1 LNYVLTQ
8 DFSRQ
13 FLLMAKQHHARGE
26 DTSAL
31 RMYQLAQPFFPN
43 NEKLAN
49 KIASL
54 QEKARR
60 KREDSGH
67 TNTSFTQQAEPHIT
81 HFPSKKSKAIYDDR
95 NDDDFRAP
103 PEEDLE
109 EADGSFVF
117 KPAKRKAAPKMKLAV
132 FRDENVPSMDGPP
145 TPRTQHLLSI
155 INSRDVSQIRAL
167 KGVGAKK
174 AEAIVSSLCEM
185 DEGDEGAF
193 ISDLQQL
200 GGLKGVGSKTVENMR
215 IGLCV

>member
-1 LNYVLTQ
+1 
-8 DFSRQ
+8 
-13 FLLMAKQHHARGE
+13 MAKQHHARGE

-43 NEKLAN
+43 NEKLAH

-60 KREDSGH
+60 KREDTGH
-67 TNTSFTQQAEPHIT
+67 TNTSFTQQPDNQIT
-81 HFPSKKSKAIYDDR
+81 QFPAKKSKAVYHDP
-95 NDDDFRAP
+95 NDDDFHVP
-103 PEEDLE
+103 VEEGVE
-109 EADGSFVF
+109 EGDGSFVF
-117 KPAKRKAAPKMKLAV
+117 KPAKRKAAPKMKVAV
-132 FRDENVPSMDGPP
+132 FRDENLPMMEGPP

-185 DEGDEGAF
+185 DDGEEGAF

-215 IGLCV
+215 VGLSV

>member
-1 LNYVLTQ
+1 
-8 DFSRQ
+8 
-13 FLLMAKQHHARGE
+13 MAKQHHARGE

-43 NEKLAN
+43 NEKLAH

-54 QEKARR
+54 QEKVRR
-60 KREDSGH
+60 KREDNGH
-67 TNTSFTQQAEPHIT
+67 TNTSYTQQADFQIAQ
-81 HFPSKKSKAIYDDR
+81 FPAKKSKVMYDDL
-95 NDDDFRAP
+95 NDDDFHAP
-103 PEEDLE
+103 AEDDEE
-109 EADGSFVF
+109 EADGSFLF
-117 KPAKRKAAPKMKLAV
+117 KPAKRKTVPKMKVAV
-132 FRDENVPSMDGPP
+132 FRDEDLPLADGPL

-185 DEGDEGAF
+185 DEGEDSGAF

>member
-1 LNYVLTQ
+1 
-8 DFSRQ
+8 
-13 FLLMAKQHHARGE
+13 MAKQHHARGE
-26 DTSAL
+26 DASAL

-43 NEKLAN
+43 NEKLAH
-49 KIASL
+49 KISSL
-54 QEKARR
+54 QEKARK
-60 KREDSGH
+60 KREDSGV
-67 TNTSFTQQAEPHIT
+67 TYSANAQQFDSHSAHLQT
-81 HFPSKKSKAIYDDR
+81 KKSKKTYD
-95 NDDDFRAP
+95 NPDDGDYHGAV
-103 PEEDLE
+103 EEEE

-117 KPAKRKAAPKMKLAV
+117 KPAKRKAVPKMRVTV
-132 FRDENVPSMDGPP
+132 FRDGDLHPANGPP

-185 DEGDEGAF
+185 DDGEEGAF

-215 IGLCV
+215 VGLSVV